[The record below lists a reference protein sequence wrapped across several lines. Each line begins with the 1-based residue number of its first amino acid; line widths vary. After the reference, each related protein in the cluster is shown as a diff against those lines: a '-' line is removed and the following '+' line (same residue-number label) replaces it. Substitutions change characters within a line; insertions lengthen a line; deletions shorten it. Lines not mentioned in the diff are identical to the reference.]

1 MINRN
6 DKIEIE
12 FLDHVAIRV
21 VDVDASSKWYENVLG
36 LKRYQLF
43 EWGDFPIF
51 LLSGKSG
58 IALFPAN
65 TTDTKLNPNSKN
77 VKIDHFAFNVTNEN
91 FEKAKNKYIELNL
104 EFNVQD
110 HHYFDSI
117 YTKDL
122 DGHTVELTTIKANK
136 QEFYKLEAT
145 PPMANIY
152 KIPY

>member
-1 MINRN
+1 MK
-6 DKIEIE
+6 DKEHKMEIE

-21 VDVDASSKWYENVLG
+21 ADMDASAAWYEKVLG
-36 LKRYQLF
+36 LKRYQLP

-58 IALFPAN
+58 IALFPAD
-65 TTDTKLNPNSKN
+65 TTATKLDPTSRN

-91 FEKAKNKYIELNL
+91 FEKAKKRYAELNL
-104 EFNVQD
+104 EFSIQD

-122 DGHTVELTTIKANK
+122 DGHTVELTTLKIN
-136 QEFYKLEAT
+136 ERDFYK
-145 PPMANIY
+145 
-152 KIPY
+152 

>member
-1 MINRN
+1 MT
-6 DKIEIE
+6 DLGHKIEIE

-21 VDVDASSKWYENVLG
+21 ADMEASAGWYEKVLG
-36 LKRYQLF
+36 LKRCQLP

-65 TTDTKLNPNSKN
+65 TNDPMLEPTSRN
-77 VKIDHFAFNVTNEN
+77 VKIDHFAFNVTKEN
-91 FEKAKNKYIELNL
+91 FEKAQKRYVELNL
-104 EFNVQD
+104 EFDIRD

-122 DGHTVELTTIKANK
+122 DGHTVELTTIKVN
-136 QEFYKLEAT
+136 EENFYKT
-145 PPMANIY
+145 
-152 KIPY
+152 

>member
-1 MINRN
+1 MTNKKH
-6 DKIEIE
+6 KIDIE

-21 VDVDASSKWYENVLG
+21 ADMDASAKWYEKVLG
-36 LKRYQLF
+36 LKRYQLP

-65 TTDTKLNPNSKN
+65 TTDTKLEPTSKN

-91 FEKAKNKYIELNL
+91 FEKAKKRYTELNL
-104 EFNVQD
+104 EFNIQD
-110 HHYFDSI
+110 HYYFDSI

-122 DGHTVELTTIKANK
+122 DGHTVELTTIKVNE
-136 QEFYKLEAT
+136 QEFYK
-145 PPMANIY
+145 
-152 KIPY
+152 

>member
-1 MINRN
+1 MSAQEN
-6 DKIEIE
+6 KIEIE

-21 VDVDASSKWYENVLG
+21 ADMEASARWYEKVLG
-36 LKRYQLF
+36 LERYQLP

-65 TTDTKLNPNSKN
+65 TTDPKLDPSSRN
-77 VKIDHFAFNVTNEN
+77 VKIDHFAFNVTREN
-91 FEKAKNKYIELNL
+91 FEKARKRYAELNL

-122 DGHTVELTTIKANK
+122 DGHTVELTTIKVDEGA
-136 QEFYKLEAT
+136 FYRYLNETQRSCNPKT
-145 PPMANIY
+145 
-152 KIPY
+152 